1 MWVRLELTLKWGV
14 QMKFQSENNEYSI
27 CYVKRLKQSVPQLL
41 RTWLEQHS
49 ETSKIVIVTDTRVH
63 QVQAAEIALIQQSC
77 YEIPSVKHVACYLVP
92 EGEKSKSVSVAE
104 DLWSHLADLQFTR
117 SDLLIAFG
125 GGMIGDL
132 VGFCA
137 ATFLRGISFIQIPT
151 TLLSQIDSS
160 VGGKVAINLSQ
171 GKNLVGQ
178 FYNPVMVI
186 INVSYLETL
195 ETSVLKDGLGELIKY
210 GVMCGHTLIDNLLT
224 YKCLEDF
231 RQVLVEEPIRFE
243 EIIYECLFIKSVV
256 VETDFRENNIR
267 KFLNLGHTIGH
278 AIEQAMDYKLGH
290 GHCVIQGIWW
300 STQIALSLTNEDTG
314 LSAKEK
320 EIKLCNL
327 MKLSHQLEVM
337 IGVFQFEIY
346 RSITINTLMKY
357 IGQDKKQMVD
367 GVQMVLPTGN
377 LTEDFLGGDML
388 DIYAASVIIESLQ
401 NQLEIK
407 KISMVE
413 LERLMIKCDIVFN
426 LEGSTHEN

>member
-1 MWVRLELTLKWGV
+1 
-14 QMKFQSENNEYSI
+14 MKIQSENTEYPI
-27 CYVKRLKQSVPQLL
+27 YYVERLKQSVPHLIKV
-41 RTWLEQHS
+41 WLGQHP

-63 QVQAAEIALIQQSC
+63 QVQADEIDLIQQSC
-77 YEIPSVKHVACYLVP
+77 YEIPSIKHVECYLVP

-151 TLLSQIDSS
+151 TLLAQIDSS

-186 INVSYLETL
+186 INVNYLKTL
-195 ETSVLKDGLGELIKY
+195 ERQVLKDGLGELVKY
-210 GVMCGHTLIDNLLT
+210 GVMCGDTLIDSFLT
-224 YKCLEDF
+224 YKSIEDF
-231 RQVLVEEPIRFE
+231 RQVLIENPIWFE
-243 EIIYECLFIKSVV
+243 KIIYDCLFIKSVV
-256 VETDFRENNIR
+256 VEVDFRENNIR

-290 GHCVIQGIWW
+290 GHCVIQGLWW
-300 STQIALSLTNEDTG
+300 STQIALCLTNEDTG
-314 LSAKEK
+314 LIGKEK
-320 EIKLCNL
+320 ETKVCNL
-327 MKLSHQLEVM
+327 VKLSHQLELI
-337 IGVFQFEIY
+337 IGVFQFEID
-346 RSITINTLMKY
+346 RTITVNTLMKY
-357 IGQDKKQMVD
+357 IVHDKKQMVD
-367 GVQMVLPTGN
+367 GIQMVLPTGN
-377 LTEDFLGGDML
+377 VTTILSGGAMLGSNYD
-388 DIYAASVIIESLQ
+388 ASEIIECLQ

-413 LERLMIKCDIVFN
+413 LERLMFKCDVII
-426 LEGSTHEN
+426 